1 MSSPSDPGAVP
12 WKRVAATAA
21 GRAGL
26 APTDGLPE
34 RELTAALSRIEALD
48 TESATA
54 AIQAAAEAGE
64 LVARPVPDGFE
75 GSETAYAVAALV
87 DDTDRDDSARS
98 SGPPSAPPEA
108 DPADPPEP
116 AESPDSAADEPGSA
130 GAKGGVDAREPAPS
144 APNRSEAAGAGT
156 DTPVRAERADT
167 RLLEAGPDG
176 PGVYIGPSSS
186 GSVADT
192 APGSPGWLAPDP
204 SADSFRWALLSRLDD
219 DAEFQAAVRELRGS
233 EIACDC
239 SDPEGCHG
247 RVVLEYLDKH
257 TEPRKSPNSAGNEP
271 GSAAAK
277 GGVNTP
283 ETPEHAPDSA
293 TAGAAEWREAFAA
306 AVEWY
311 HAQLDTEIPDH
322 TASGE
327 HPDRPTTARDYFT
340 GVRGW
345 GSSTLDE
352 KRLGYAPAGGGLRD
366 YLESEGFEPPAIRA
380 TGLFTEDL
388 RPLWRGRY
396 VFPYFDADGEPV
408 YAIARVTGG
417 RGGGA
422 AGYDGHPED
431 YLPGK
436 YAKLAHTK
444 EYVQASEPIYGT
456 ATLEHGEPVVITE
469 GMADAISAHA
479 AGIPCLSPVTTKFKK
494 AHHDPLRALLAKYG
508 VPRVYIIQD
517 NDPPATELAD
527 GEGWEALET
536 RQVAPGI
543 DGALRTADYLES
555 EGYEVRVAVPPSP
568 AAEKVDFDDYLTDGW
583 GSVDALAASSKPATA
598 HPAYG
603 RVFDGNAAAPTFGG
617 FPPADAPHADPAA
630 SSSSSTDSAG
640 GSGSGL
646 LDDTSDGGAGQG
658 SALFDLSPADVLG
671 VGAGYRGPNPIA
683 PEGGESE
690 NYFVMIDA
698 DAGDP
703 YGYDHKRKAAF
714 HALPSLLVKATDGG
728 RRPSDVAGELDDG
741 EIWVAWKQ
749 AHADSLLPDGDP
761 VPYRALLHIAR
772 KHDLAPDD
780 AIPDTYTDDGP
791 NLSQTV
797 YNRALEAIR
806 DEHGLDPGRSPA
818 GSASPSRSELGLDDE
833 PTTRDEKIQQI
844 ANEIL
849 YQKHGGE

>member
-34 RELTAALSRIEALD
+34 RELTAALSRIEPLD
-48 TESATA
+48 TESATT

-75 GSETAYAVAALV
+75 GSETAYAVAAFV

-98 SGPPSAPPEA
+98 SGPPSAPPDA

-144 APNRSEAAGAGT
+144 APDRSEAGGAGT

-176 PGVYIGPSSS
+176 PGVYVGPSSS

-204 SADSFRWALLSRLDD
+204 SADSFRWALLSRLDS

-233 EIACDC
+233 KIACDC

-257 TEPRKSPNSAGNEP
+257 TEPSKSPNSAGNEP

-277 GGVNTP
+277 GGVDARKP
-283 ETPEHAPDSA
+283 APSAPDS
-293 TAGAAEWREAFAA
+293 TTTGAVEWRQALAA

-311 HAQLDTEIPDH
+311 HAQLDAEIPDH

-408 YAIARVTGG
+408 YAIARATAGE
-417 RGGGA
+417 GGGD
-422 AGYDGHPED
+422 AGYAGHPED
-431 YLPGK
+431 FLSGK
-436 YAKLAHTK
+436 YTKMAHTK
-444 EYVQASEPIYGT
+444 EYARVSEPIYGT

-469 GMADAISAHA
+469 GVADAISAHA
-479 AGIPCLSPVTTKFKK
+479 AGIPCISPVTTEFKK
-494 AHHDPLRALLAKYG
+494 AHHEPLRTLLDEYG

-517 NDPPATELAD
+517 NDPPAPKFGGGD
-527 GEGWEALET
+527 GWEAFEP
-536 RQVAPGI
+536 RQVGPGLN
-543 DGALRTADYLES
+543 GALSTADFLES
-555 EGYEVRVAVPPSP
+555 AGYQVRVTVPPSP
-568 AAEKVDFDDYLTDGW
+568 AVEKVDFDDYLTDGW
-583 GSVDALAASSKPATA
+583 GSVASLVASSKPATA
-598 HPAYG
+598 HPDYSHVVDDSDTAPELDTFPTGGAPSLPDRRG
-603 RVFDGNAAAPTFGG
+603 RGDADGSRG
-617 FPPADAPHADPAA
+617 
-630 SSSSSTDSAG
+630 
-640 GSGSGL
+640 GL
-646 LDDTSDGGAGQG
+646 LDDSDAGQG
-658 SALFDLSPADVLG
+658 SALFDLSPGDVLG

-683 PEGGESE
+683 PAGGESE
-690 NYFVMIDA
+690 NYFVMID
-698 DAGDP
+698 GDGGET

-728 RRPSDVAGELDDG
+728 RRASDVTGELDDG

-749 AHADSLLPDGDP
+749 AHADGLLPDGDP

-791 NLSQTV
+791 NLPQTV

-806 DEHGLDPGRSPA
+806 DEHGLDPGRAPA

-849 YQKHGGE
+849 YQKHGDGE